1 MLMRLRKI
9 ASPVTEETGSG
20 EEETAT
26 PALQAAADPLP
37 SPAAGNAD
45 ILHRL
50 AEKLGSLG
58 NVIADTSGKVEQAAS
73 RSQTFS
79 QTFGVLV
86 QSVDSVHHANRAIA
100 ESADETMSVTRS
112 AGEAV
117 DQSQTIL
124 ENAVVHISDLIE
136 AVSEISE
143 QLQQLQTALNS
154 VREVAGSIDSIAR
167 QTNLLALN
175 ATIEAAR
182 AGESGRGFA
191 VVASEVKMLA
201 KETSEATE
209 KIGQT
214 LSDLDAEAE
223 KLVSLGTD
231 AVGHTGDV
239 RSSATSLSEAIGIL
253 TDAVG
258 RIQNS
263 TGAIDTR
270 VRQND
275 EQLTSFASHLSAVQT
290 GMNETVSELT
300 ECRDTM
306 IDAVR
311 STDEMV
317 GDVATS
323 GVVTDD
329 TALIDKV
336 IETADEISRRFSQAV
351 ARGDIGMRDL
361 FDMTYTPIEGT
372 NPQQMMAKFTRLT
385 DSILPDL
392 QEAVIA
398 SDQRIVFCAAVDQNG
413 YLPTHNNKFS
423 KPQTSDPVWNAA
435 NCRNRRIFDD
445 RVGLAAGRNRERFL
459 LQTYRRDM
467 GGGTFA
473 LMKDISAPITVDG
486 RHWGS
491 VRLAYRA

>member
-9 ASPVTEETGSG
+9 ANPVTEETGSG

-26 PALQAAADPLP
+26 PALKVAADALRA
-37 SPAAGNAD
+37 PAAGNAD

-58 NVIADTSGKVEQAAS
+58 NVIADTSGKVEQAAG

-79 QTFGVLV
+79 QTFGDLV
-86 QSVDSVHHANRAIA
+86 HSVDSVHHANRAIA

-124 ENAVVHISDLIE
+124 ENAVVHIGDLIE

-154 VREVAGSIDSIAR
+154 VREVAGSIAR

-182 AGESGRGFA
+182 AGESGKGFA

-361 FDMTYTPIEGT
+361 FDTTYTPIEGS
-372 NPQQMMAKFTRLT
+372 NPQQMMAKFTSLT

-392 QEAVIA
+392 QEAVLG

-423 KPQTSDPVWNAA
+423 KPQSSDPVWNAA

>member
-9 ASPVTEETGSG
+9 ANPVTEETGSG

-26 PALQAAADPLP
+26 PALKVAADALRA
-37 SPAAGNAD
+37 PAAGNAD

-58 NVIADTSGKVEQAAS
+58 NVIADTSGKVEQAAG

-79 QTFGVLV
+79 QTFGDLV
-86 QSVDSVHHANRAIA
+86 HSVDSVHHANRAIA

-124 ENAVVHISDLIE
+124 ENAVVHIGDLIE

-154 VREVAGSIDSIAR
+154 VREVAGSIAR

-182 AGESGRGFA
+182 AGESGKGFA

-361 FDMTYTPIEGT
+361 FDTTYTPIEGS
-372 NPQQMMAKFTRLT
+372 NPQQMMAKFTSLT

-392 QEAVIA
+392 QEAVLG